1 MNKETYLKMIRANQ
15 EDALIRTIDAFEQF
29 VSYSEMS
36 EFAVPGEV
44 DTILMK
50 LLKLRDEMYL

>member
-1 MNKETYLKMIRANQ
+1 MTRANQ